1 MVHLSFIAADWRK
14 ETARGREKEK
24 EQREAAAALRAT
36 KTNYSSAGRRHFT
49 IDRHF
54 RVLAFCVCAACA
66 SSIHRKVLWIL
77 SLADFILHKLP
88 SVHRLLSVVGP
99 CAAAYLAALIAASIY
114 SFQFDFALDEEI

>member
-24 EQREAAAALRAT
+24 EQREAAALRAS

-54 RVLAFCVCAACA
+54 IVFGFLCLCRVRVFN
-66 SSIHRKVLWIL
+66 
-77 SLADFILHKLP
+77 P
-88 SVHRLLSVVGP
+88 SQSAVDIISR
-99 CAAAYLAALIAASIY
+99 
-114 SFQFDFALDEEI
+114 